1 MRNANFQQRYV
12 PQGYELAFNHDN
24 LGIQVY
30 FNDTNGCYG
39 LCFVGRAV
47 KPTWHYRFKNAEQ
60 RQKQVSE
67 TFERIQSWKDAK
79 AARKAKAAE
88 AQANHGVKVGDV
100 FRSSWGYDQTN
111 VDYYQVVAIGNKTA
125 TFCKIAQLSES
136 DGFLQGNC
144 VPAPNQFI
152 GKPFKK
158 LIQKSSAESSA
169 YIKIYSFANA
179 YKIEPVAVVADKPI
193 YESSH
198 WTAYA

>member
-1 MRNANFQQRYV
+1 MRNTQRYI
-12 PQGYELAFNHDN
+12 PEGYELSWDDQD

-30 FNDTNGCYG
+30 YKNTPCISAI
-39 LCFVGRAV
+39 CFVGRAV
-47 KPTWHYRFKNAEQ
+47 NPTWHYCFKDGQQRINEVTRTFKNVAE
-60 RQKQVSE
+60 RAE
-67 TFERIQSWKDAK
+67 YK

-88 AQANHGVKVGDV
+88 ASANHGVKVGDV

-111 VDYYQVVAIGNKTA
+111 VDYYQVVAVGNKTA

-158 LIQKSSAESSA
+158 LIQKSSTESSA

-179 YKIEPVAVVADKPI
+179 YKIEPVAVVSNKPI

>member
-1 MRNANFQQRYV
+1 MRNTQRYI
-12 PQGYELAFNHDN
+12 PEGYELSWDDKD

-30 FNDTNGCYG
+30 YKNTPCISAI
-39 LCFVGRAV
+39 CFVGRAV
-47 KPTWHYRFKNAEQ
+47 NPTWHYRFKDGQQRINEVTRTFKNVAE
-60 RQKQVSE
+60 RAE
-67 TFERIQSWKDAK
+67 YK

-88 AQANHGVKVGDV
+88 ASANHGVKVGDV

-111 VDYYQVVAIGNKTA
+111 VDYYQVVAVGNKTA

-158 LIQKSSAESSA
+158 LIQKSSTESSA

>member
-1 MRNANFQQRYV
+1 MKKTTQRYI
-12 PQGYELAFNHDN
+12 PEGYELSWDDQE
-24 LGIQVY
+24 LGIQIY
-30 FNDTNGCYG
+30 YKESPTIGG

-47 KPTWHYRFKNAEQ
+47 NPTWHYRFKNAEQ
-60 RQKQVSE
+60 RLAEVTK
-67 TFERIQSWKDAK
+67 TFTNVRAWAERKAK
-79 AARKAKAAE
+79 RKAKAKE
-88 AQANHGVKVGDV
+88 ASANHGVKVGDV

-111 VDYYQVVAIGNKTA
+111 VDYYQVVAVGNKTA

-144 VPAPNQFI
+144 VPATNQFI

-158 LIQKSSAESSA
+158 LIQKSSTESSA

-179 YKIEPVAVVADKPI
+179 YKIEPVAVVSNKPI

>member
-1 MRNANFQQRYV
+1 MRNTQRYI
-12 PQGYELAFNHDN
+12 PEGYELSWDDQD

-30 FNDTNGCYG
+30 YKNTPCISAI
-39 LCFVGRAV
+39 CFVGRAIN
-47 KPTWHYRFKNAEQ
+47 PTWHYRFKDGQQRINEVTRTFKNVAE
-60 RQKQVSE
+60 RAE
-67 TFERIQSWKDAK
+67 YK

-111 VDYYQVVAIGNKTA
+111 VDYYQVVAVGKKTA

-152 GKPFKK
+152 SKPFKK
-158 LIQKSSAESSA
+158 LIQKSSTESSA

-179 YKIEPVAVVADKPI
+179 YKIEPIAVVADKPI

>member
-1 MRNANFQQRYV
+1 MRNTQRYI
-12 PQGYELAFNHDN
+12 PEGYELSWDDQD

-30 FNDTNGCYG
+30 YKNTPCISAI
-39 LCFVGRAV
+39 CFVGRAIN
-47 KPTWHYRFKNAEQ
+47 PTWHYSFKDGQQRINEVTRTFKNVAE
-60 RQKQVSE
+60 RAE
-67 TFERIQSWKDAK
+67 YK

-111 VDYYQVVAIGNKTA
+111 VDYYQVVAVGKKTA

-158 LIQKSSAESSA
+158 LIQKSSTESSA

>member
-1 MRNANFQQRYV
+1 MKNTQRYI
-12 PQGYELAFNHDN
+12 PEGYELSWDDQD

-30 FNDTNGCYG
+30 YKESPTISG

-47 KPTWHYRFKNAEQ
+47 NPTWHYRFKNAEQ
-60 RQKQVSE
+60 RLAEVTR
-67 TFERIQSWKDAK
+67 TFTNVK
-79 AARKAKAAE
+79 AWADRKAERKAKAAE
-88 AQANHGVKVGDV
+88 ASANHGVKVGDV

-111 VDYYQVVAIGNKTA
+111 VDYYQVVAVGNKTA

-144 VPAPNQFI
+144 VPATNQFI

-158 LIQKSSAESSA
+158 LIQKSSTESSA

-179 YKIEPVAVVADKPI
+179 YKIEPVAVVSNKPI

>member
-1 MRNANFQQRYV
+1 MKKTTQRYI
-12 PQGYELAFNHDN
+12 PEGYELSWDDQD

-30 FNDTNGCYG
+30 YKNTPCISAI
-39 LCFVGRAV
+39 CFVGRAV
-47 KPTWHYRFKNAEQ
+47 NPTWHYRFKDGQQRINEVTRTFKNVAE
-60 RQKQVSE
+60 RAE
-67 TFERIQSWKDAK
+67 YK

-88 AQANHGVKVGDV
+88 ASANHGVKVGDV

-111 VDYYQVVAIGNKTA
+111 IDYYQVLSVSNKTA
-125 TFCKIAQLSES
+125 TFCKIAQLSEN

-144 VPAPNQFI
+144 VPATNQFI

-158 LIQKSSAESSA
+158 LIQKSSTESSA

-179 YKIEPVAVVADKPI
+179 YKIEPVAVVSNKPI

>member
-1 MRNANFQQRYV
+1 MKNTQRYI
-12 PQGYELAFNHDN
+12 PEGYELSWDDQD

-30 FNDTNGCYG
+30 YKNTPCISAI
-39 LCFVGRAV
+39 CFVGRAV
-47 KPTWHYRFKNAEQ
+47 NPTWHYRFKDGQQRINEVTRTFKNVAE
-60 RQKQVSE
+60 RAE
-67 TFERIQSWKDAK
+67 YK

-88 AQANHGVKVGDV
+88 ASANHGVKVGDV
-100 FRSSWGYDQTN
+100 FCSSWGYDQTN
-111 VDYYQVVAIGNKTA
+111 VDYYQVVAVGNKTA

-144 VPAPNQFI
+144 VPATNQFI

-158 LIQKSSAESSA
+158 LIQKSSNESSA

-179 YKIEPVAVVADKPI
+179 YKIEPVAVVCNKPI
-193 YESSH
+193 YKSSH

>member
-1 MRNANFQQRYV
+1 MRNTQRYI
-12 PQGYELAFNHDN
+12 PEGYELSWDDQD

-30 FNDTNGCYG
+30 YKNTPCISAI
-39 LCFVGRAV
+39 CFVGRAI
-47 KPTWHYRFKNAEQ
+47 KPTWHYRFKDGQQRINEVARTFKNVAE
-60 RQKQVSE
+60 RAE
-67 TFERIQSWKDAK
+67 YK

-111 VDYYQVVAIGNKTA
+111 VDYYQVVAVGNKTA
-125 TFCKIAQLSES
+125 TFCKIAQLAES
-136 DGFLQGNC
+136 NGYLQGDC
-144 VPAPNQFI
+144 VPALNQFI

-158 LIQKSSAESSA
+158 LIQKSSTESSA

>member
-1 MRNANFQQRYV
+1 MKNTQRYI
-12 PQGYELAFNHDN
+12 PEGYELSWDDQD

-30 FNDTNGCYG
+30 YKNTPCISAI
-39 LCFVGRAV
+39 CFVGRAV
-47 KPTWHYRFKNAEQ
+47 NPTWHYRFKDGQQRINEVTRTFKNVAE
-60 RQKQVSE
+60 RAE
-67 TFERIQSWKDAK
+67 YK

-88 AQANHGVKVGDV
+88 ASANHGVKVGDV

-111 VDYYQVVAIGNKTA
+111 VDYYQVVAVGNKTA

-144 VPAPNQFI
+144 VPATNQFI

-158 LIQKSSAESSA
+158 LIQKSSTESSA

-179 YKIEPVAVVADKPI
+179 YKIEPVAVISNKPI

>member
-1 MRNANFQQRYV
+1 MKNTQRYI
-12 PQGYELAFNHDN
+12 PEGYELSWDDQD

-30 FNDTNGCYG
+30 YKNTPCISAI
-39 LCFVGRAV
+39 CFVGRAV
-47 KPTWHYRFKNAEQ
+47 NPTWHYRFKDGQQRINEVTRTFKNVAE
-60 RQKQVSE
+60 RAE
-67 TFERIQSWKDAK
+67 YK

-88 AQANHGVKVGDV
+88 ASANHGVKVGDV

-111 VDYYQVVAIGNKTA
+111 VDYYQVVAVGNKTA

-144 VPAPNQFI
+144 VPATNQFI

-158 LIQKSSAESSA
+158 LIQKSSNESSA

-179 YKIEPVAVVADKPI
+179 YKIEPVAVVSNKPI

>member
-1 MRNANFQQRYV
+1 MKKTTQRYI
-12 PQGYELAFNHDN
+12 PEGYELSWDDQD
-24 LGIQVY
+24 LGIQIY
-30 FNDTNGCYG
+30 YKNTPCISAI
-39 LCFVGRAV
+39 CFVGRAV
-47 KPTWHYRFKNAEQ
+47 NPTWHYRFKDGQQRINEVTRTFKNVAELA
-60 RQKQVSE
+60 E
-67 TFERIQSWKDAK
+67 YK

-88 AQANHGVKVGDV
+88 ASANHGVKVGDV

-111 VDYYQVVAIGNKTA
+111 IDYYQVLSVSNKTA
-125 TFCKIAQLSES
+125 TFCKIAQLSEN

-144 VPAPNQFI
+144 VPATNQFI

-158 LIQKSSAESSA
+158 LIQKSSTESSD

-179 YKIEPVAVVADKPI
+179 YKIEPVAVVSNKPI

>member
-1 MRNANFQQRYV
+1 MRNTQRHI
-12 PQGYELAFNHDN
+12 PEGYELSWDDQD

-30 FNDTNGCYG
+30 YKNTPCISAI
-39 LCFVGRAV
+39 CFVGRAIN
-47 KPTWHYRFKNAEQ
+47 PTWHYRFKDGQQRINEVTRTFKNVAE
-60 RQKQVSE
+60 RAE
-67 TFERIQSWKDAK
+67 YK

-111 VDYYQVVAIGNKTA
+111 VDYYQVVAVGKKTA

-158 LIQKSSAESSA
+158 LIQKSSTESSA
-169 YIKIYSFANA
+169 YIKIYSFVNA

>member
-1 MRNANFQQRYV
+1 MKKTTQRYI
-12 PQGYELAFNHDN
+12 PEGYELSWDDQD
-24 LGIQVY
+24 LGIQIY
-30 FNDTNGCYG
+30 YKNTPCISAI
-39 LCFVGRAV
+39 CFVGRAV
-47 KPTWHYRFKNAEQ
+47 NPTWHYRFKDGQQRINEVTRTFKNVAE
-60 RQKQVSE
+60 RAE
-67 TFERIQSWKDAK
+67 YK

-88 AQANHGVKVGDV
+88 ASANHGVKVGDV

-111 VDYYQVVAIGNKTA
+111 IDYYQVLSVSNKTA
-125 TFCKIAQLSES
+125 TFCKIAQLSEN

-144 VPAPNQFI
+144 VPATNQFI

-158 LIQKSSAESSA
+158 LIQKSSTESSD

-179 YKIEPVAVVADKPI
+179 YKIEPVAVVSNKPI

>member
-1 MRNANFQQRYV
+1 MKKTQRYI
-12 PQGYELAFNHDN
+12 PEGYELSWDDQE
-24 LGIQVY
+24 LGIQIY
-30 FNDTNGCYG
+30 YKESPTIGG

-47 KPTWHYRFKNAEQ
+47 NPTWHYRFKNAEQ
-60 RQKQVSE
+60 RLAEVTK
-67 TFERIQSWKDAK
+67 TFNNVRAWADRK
-79 AARKAKAAE
+79 AERKAKAKE
-88 AQANHGVKVGDV
+88 ASANHGVKVGDV

-111 VDYYQVVAIGNKTA
+111 IDYYQVLSVNNKTA

-144 VPAPNQFI
+144 VPATNQFI

-158 LIQKSSAESSA
+158 LIQKSSTESSA
-169 YIKIYSFANA
+169 FIKIASYANA
-179 YKIEPVAVVADKPI
+179 YKIEPVAVVSNKPI

>member
-1 MRNANFQQRYV
+1 MRNTQRYI
-12 PQGYELAFNHDN
+12 PEGYELSWDDQD

-30 FNDTNGCYG
+30 YKNTPCISAI
-39 LCFVGRAV
+39 CFVGRAV
-47 KPTWHYRFKNAEQ
+47 NPTWHYRFKDGQQRINEVTRTFKNVAE
-60 RQKQVSE
+60 RAE
-67 TFERIQSWKDAK
+67 YK

-88 AQANHGVKVGDV
+88 ASANHGVKVGDV

-111 VDYYQVVAIGNKTA
+111 VDYYQVVSVGNKTA

-144 VPAPNQFI
+144 VPATNQFI

-158 LIQKSSAESSA
+158 LIQKSSTESSA

-179 YKIEPVAVVADKPI
+179 YKIEPVAVVSNKPI

>member
-1 MRNANFQQRYV
+1 MRNTQRYI
-12 PQGYELAFNHDN
+12 PEGYELSWDDQD

-30 FNDTNGCYG
+30 YKNTPCISAI
-39 LCFVGRAV
+39 CFVGRAIN
-47 KPTWHYRFKNAEQ
+47 PTWHYRFKDGQQRINEVTRTFKNVAE
-60 RQKQVSE
+60 RAE
-67 TFERIQSWKDAK
+67 YK

-111 VDYYQVVAIGNKTA
+111 VDYYQVVAVGKKTA
-125 TFCKIAQLSES
+125 TFCKIAQLAES
-136 DGFLQGNC
+136 NGYLQGDC

-158 LIQKSSAESSA
+158 LIQKSSTESSA

-179 YKIEPVAVVADKPI
+179 YKIEPVAVVANKPI

>member
-1 MRNANFQQRYV
+1 MKKTTQRYI
-12 PQGYELAFNHDN
+12 PEGYELSWDDQD

-30 FNDTNGCYG
+30 YKNTPCISAI
-39 LCFVGRAV
+39 CFVGRAIN
-47 KPTWHYRFKNAEQ
+47 PTWHYRFKDGQQRINEVTRTFKNVAE
-60 RQKQVSE
+60 RAE
-67 TFERIQSWKDAK
+67 YK

-88 AQANHGVKVGDV
+88 ASANHGVKVGDV

-111 VDYYQVVAIGNKTA
+111 IDYYQVLSVNNKTA
-125 TFCKIAQLSES
+125 TFCKIAQLSEN

-144 VPAPNQFI
+144 VPATNQFI

-158 LIQKSSAESSA
+158 LIQKSSTESSA

-179 YKIEPVAVVADKPI
+179 YKIEPVAVVSNKPI

>member
-1 MRNANFQQRYV
+1 MKNTQRYI
-12 PQGYELAFNHDN
+12 PEGYELSWDDQE
-24 LGIQVY
+24 LGIQIY
-30 FNDTNGCYG
+30 YKESPTIGG

-47 KPTWHYRFKNAEQ
+47 NPTWHYRFKNAEQ
-60 RQKQVSE
+60 RLAEVTK
-67 TFERIQSWKDAK
+67 TFINVRAWADRK
-79 AARKAKAAE
+79 AERKAKAKE
-88 AQANHGVKVGDV
+88 ASANHGVKVGDV

-111 VDYYQVVAIGNKTA
+111 VDYYQVVAVGNKTA

-144 VPAPNQFI
+144 VPATNQFI

-158 LIQKSSAESSA
+158 LIQKSSTESSA

-179 YKIEPVAVVADKPI
+179 YKIEPVAVVANKPI